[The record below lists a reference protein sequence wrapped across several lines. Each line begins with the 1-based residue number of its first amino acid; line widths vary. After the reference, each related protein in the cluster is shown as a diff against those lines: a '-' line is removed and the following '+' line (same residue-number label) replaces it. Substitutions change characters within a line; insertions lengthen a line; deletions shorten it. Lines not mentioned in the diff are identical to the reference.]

1 MKTPETWMLV
11 ADGAEARLFRIDR
24 PEHRLELLKEKEW
37 ARSREKTSEIV
48 SDRQGRAFSSA
59 GPGQRSGMEP
69 HTDPQ
74 RYEKEQFARELA
86 EMLREAVVQ
95 GQVERLVLVA
105 APRTLGDLR
114 AALAA
119 PVAER
124 VALEIDKDL
133 VRLDQAQLEKQLGSE
148 LFGPS

>member
-1 MKTPETWMLV
+1 MRTPETWVLV
-11 ADGAEARLFRIDR
+11 ADGAEARFFRVDR
-24 PEHRLELLKEKEW
+24 AERRLELVREAAS

-48 SDRQGRAFSSA
+48 SDRQGRAFSSS

-74 RYEKEQFARELA
+74 RYEKESFARELA
-86 EMLREAVVQ
+86 QMLREAVVQ

-114 AALAA
+114 ALMPAQ
-119 PVAER
+119 VAEK
-124 VALEIDKDL
+124 VGLEIDKDL
-133 VRLDQAQLEKQLGSE
+133 VRLDQAQLEKQLAPD
-148 LFGPS
+148 LFGPA